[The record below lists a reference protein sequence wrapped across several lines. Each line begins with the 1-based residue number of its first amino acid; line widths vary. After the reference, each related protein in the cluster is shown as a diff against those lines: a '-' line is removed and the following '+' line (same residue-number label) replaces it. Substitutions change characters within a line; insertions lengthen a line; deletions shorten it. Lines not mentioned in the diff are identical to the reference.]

1 MTRYCW
7 VLTPTDSAIKVY
19 CMTNTVTVSRTQW
32 SVDKEQDTIQRHITH
47 TPHATQGKLQSRQPQ
62 EMKTSARRRTPPLP
76 ATGKGVNDKFHRVSG
91 RTGWRWDQQL
101 RGMGRVQLSRTAA
114 VFANSTCCIGTGGIF
129 LRQLDRGPLV
139 VGCQSASGW
148 RRRLPE
154 YYKLRKHKTVHIFTG
169 ENLAQWKHFFYGP
182 LTFSIHRYS
191 TQIKKMERAHGGQMC
206 IMAQLCGIR
215 CTQIFLSASRL
226 DTDIADTISAHTRTL
241 TAHTHA
247 KHTPLVYK

>member
-1 MTRYCW
+1 MYRIRIIEVSSWWLNFYLSFQWPIEKATTLHHLLSKREVQLHSTMHIFFCKHYILIKKNMTRYCW

-114 VFANSTCCIGTGGIF
+114 VFANSTYCITV
-129 LRQLDRGPLV
+129 LAPV
-139 VGCQSASGW
+139 V
-148 RRRLPE
+148 
-154 YYKLRKHKTVHIFTG
+154 
-169 ENLAQWKHFFYGP
+169 FF
-182 LTFSIHRYS
+182 
-191 TQIKKMERAHGGQMC
+191 
-206 IMAQLCGIR
+206 
-215 CTQIFLSASRL
+215 
-226 DTDIADTISAHTRTL
+226 
-241 TAHTHA
+241 
-247 KHTPLVYK
+247 